1 MQFATQ
7 EELEGH
13 QRATIRGAIEGTA
26 AGLAIS
32 LPGSY
37 YLHRRWPYFRGL
49 PIQLK
54 ALFCIIV
61 TAPLYAI
68 QAERRGVEFDESTWT
83 GAGKRELERLEKQ
96 EENRWEQL
104 STDEKL
110 KDWAIRNQYKIILG
124 SWAAGM
130 AVAGGLVWRNRY
142 ALYPGPYI
150 FSGD

>member
-1 MQFATQ
+1 M
-7 EELEGH
+7 
-13 QRATIRGAIEGTA
+13 
-26 AGLAIS
+26 
-32 LPGSY
+32 
-37 YLHRRWPYFRGL
+37 
-49 PIQLK
+49 
-54 ALFCIIV
+54 
-61 TAPLYAI
+61 
-68 QAERRGVEFDESTWT
+68 
-83 GAGKRELERLEKQ
+83 EKQ
-96 EENRWEQL
+96 EEVRWEHL